1 MGPMSSDDSTT
12 HEPLIDRATDWL
24 NKKLEPTLGPPDLG
38 PFGEPADPPEAV
50 RPCPICHYPM
60 GEHRVEVDPQDGR
73 VFLHHP
79 DLSIHE
85 VMETGRP
92 V

>member
-1 MGPMSSDDSTT
+1 MSTDDPSP
-12 HEPLIDRATDWL
+12 HEPAIDRAVEWL
-24 NKKLEPTLGPPDLG
+24 NEKLEPVLGAADLG
-38 PFGEPADPPEAV
+38 PFDEPPDPPEAV

-60 GEHRVEVDPQDGR
+60 GEHRVEVDADGR

-92 V
+92 A